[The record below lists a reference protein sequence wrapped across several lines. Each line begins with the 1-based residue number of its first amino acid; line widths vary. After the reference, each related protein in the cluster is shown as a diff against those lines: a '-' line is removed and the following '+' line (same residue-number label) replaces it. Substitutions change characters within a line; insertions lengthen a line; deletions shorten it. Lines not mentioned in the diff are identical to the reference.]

1 MVMAAMAQLLLDFDP
16 EFAGPCE
23 WAAMYRACGL
33 QVIPC
38 YAPGETASWKRPH
51 LAEWVPLQEVIVPDA
66 TFARWYGPGGEYAD
80 RRNMGIITGAASDE
94 TLVVDLDDHKTP
106 AAAQWWAGLI
116 ALENNNMDIETVE
129 QRTGGGGRQK
139 LFRYPKGWRAPT
151 NRTSIG
157 VDIRGQA
164 GFAVMAPSRHESG
177 RDYEWMPGK
186 APWEVEIAMAP
197 QWLLDAIE
205 ALVAAHGGEAS
216 TGATERSASPG
227 SDYDA
232 FGNYIDGREEVMAK
246 TVWREVLEWYRECPI
261 RPAEAAWLERAV
273 SAYEVYE
280 RKVANRHDGMP
291 KREGLEKDGRGPTAF
306 RQKWRA
312 TMRHW
317 GSPRMV
323 KEAAAP
329 PPQDEQPRA
338 SEPPQIDKQKLT
350 TPIKLRSAFPIE
362 RMAIPPRDWV
372 ILGLLLKKNLSVLVA
387 PPGSGKSLLTVQI
400 AIAVGVGM
408 AWAGWT
414 PRKREKVLIINAED
428 DADEMHRR
436 MFVAAETMNVSQAD
450 LNGWVMLPDELE
462 SIVIARADSRT
473 KTVVRMPLIEDLV
486 ATIIAAGIGV
496 IVVDPFAE
504 TFEGDE
510 NSNSEVKWAGML
522 WREVARRTGC
532 ALLLVHHT
540 RKYASGMAGDA
551 DASRG
556 GGALIGTARILGTL
570 FTMTEDEAKVMNVP
584 DEERG
589 DYVRYDDAKANHSR
603 KGLVRWFKKNSVDL
617 GNGTGFLPGDEV
629 GVLEPWKPP
638 GALDGVTMHDIGL
651 CLDAIDRGP
660 LDEDGKPTGQFY
672 AAVMPSSIK
681 DRWVGKVL
689 MRFLGISEDAAKN
702 LVRDWLKNDV
712 LEVFDFTDPIQ
723 RKARQGVR
731 SVPQNRPDR
740 GPKNV

>member
-1 MVMAAMAQLLLDFDP
+1 
-16 EFAGPCE
+16 
-23 WAAMYRACGL
+23 
-33 QVIPC
+33 
-38 YAPGETASWKRPH
+38 
-51 LAEWVPLQEVIVPDA
+51 
-66 TFARWYGPGGEYAD
+66 
-80 RRNMGIITGAASDE
+80 
-94 TLVVDLDDHKTP
+94 
-106 AAAQWWAGLI
+106 
-116 ALENNNMDIETVE
+116 
-129 QRTGGGGRQK
+129 
-139 LFRYPKGWRAPT
+139 
-151 NRTSIG
+151 
-157 VDIRGQA
+157 
-164 GFAVMAPSRHESG
+164 
-177 RDYEWMPGK
+177 
-186 APWEVEIAMAP
+186 
-197 QWLLDAIE
+197 
-205 ALVAAHGGEAS
+205 
-216 TGATERSASPG
+216 
-227 SDYDA
+227 
-232 FGNYIDGREEVMAK
+232 
-246 TVWREVLEWYRECPI
+246 
-261 RPAEAAWLERAV
+261 
-273 SAYEVYE
+273 
-280 RKVANRHDGMP
+280 
-291 KREGLEKDGRGPTAF
+291 
-306 RQKWRA
+306 
-312 TMRHW
+312 
-317 GSPRMV
+317 
-323 KEAAAP
+323 
-329 PPQDEQPRA
+329 
-338 SEPPQIDKQKLT
+338 
-350 TPIKLRSAFPIE
+350 
-362 RMAIPPRDWV
+362 
-372 ILGLLLKKNLSVLVA
+372 
-387 PPGSGKSLLTVQI
+387 
-400 AIAVGVGM
+400 
-408 AWAGWT
+408 
-414 PRKREKVLIINAED
+414 
-428 DADEMHRR
+428 
-436 MFVAAETMNVSQAD
+436 
-450 LNGWVMLPDELE
+450 MLPDELE

-723 RKARQGVR
+723 RKPRQGVR

-740 GPKNV
+740 GPQNV